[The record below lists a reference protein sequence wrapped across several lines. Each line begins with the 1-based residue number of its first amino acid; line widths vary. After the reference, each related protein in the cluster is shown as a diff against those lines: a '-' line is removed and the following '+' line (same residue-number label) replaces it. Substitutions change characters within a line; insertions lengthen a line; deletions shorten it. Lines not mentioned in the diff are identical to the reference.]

1 MTISAT
7 FPYLFA
13 SGLEGY
19 AKEDL
24 DADGVDMQPLF
35 EAILRH
41 VPPRGRCGKPL
52 QLQVTT
58 LDYSEYLGRI
68 VIGKIHNGIIRM
80 GQQAA
85 LVTETG
91 TIKAKISKLMG
102 FEGLKELTWTQP
114 QLATS
119 WQWLGLL
126 MPISV
131 RRLPASGAAGA
142 TT

>member
-1 MTISAT
+1 
-7 FPYLFA
+7 
-13 SGLEGY
+13 
-19 AKEDL
+19 L
-24 DADGVDMQPLF
+24 DAGVDMQPLF

-41 VPPRGRCGKPL
+41 VPPPVGDAGKPL

-91 TIKAKISKLMG
+91 TIVKAKS
-102 FEGLKELTWTQP
+102 
-114 QLATS
+114 
-119 WQWLGLL
+119 
-126 MPISV
+126 
-131 RRLPASGAAGA
+131 AS
-142 TT
+142 

>member
-1 MTISAT
+1 M
-7 FPYLFA
+7 
-13 SGLEGY
+13 
-19 AKEDL
+19 
-24 DADGVDMQPLF
+24 VDMQPLF

-41 VPPRGRCGKPL
+41 VPPVGDAGKPL

-91 TIKAKISKLMG
+91 TIVKAKNQQVD
-102 FEGLKELTWTQP
+102 LK
-114 QLATS
+114 
-119 WQWLGLL
+119 G
-126 MPISV
+126 
-131 RRLPASGAAGA
+131 
-142 TT
+142 